1 MIRLFSVFILLSANA
16 PAMAQEHHRRHD
28 PSPYAGSPQHATKA
42 LSDQQ
47 IADYRAGRG
56 MGLALPAEL
65 NGYPGPLH
73 VLELSEQLQ
82 LTSDQR
88 QLIRTLYEQ
97 MKMEAIS
104 LGQKIIAHEEEL
116 DREFADRKVTA
127 SSLASL
133 TSDIGA
139 IQGELRAV
147 HLKYHLVTAELPT
160 SEQARMYVELRGY
173 R

>member
-1 MIRLFSVFILLSANA
+1 MIHLFSVIILLSSSA
-16 PAMAQEHHRRHD
+16 PAMAQGHNRGHD

-47 IADYRAGRG
+47 IADYRTGRG
-56 MGLALPAEL
+56 MGLALAAEL

-73 VLELSEQLQ
+73 VLDLSDQLK

-88 QLIRTLYEQ
+88 QLVRNLYEQ

-104 LGQKIIAHEEEL
+104 LGQKVVAYEEAL

-127 SSLASL
+127 SSLASR
-133 TSDIGA
+133 TSDIGTL
-139 IQGELRAV
+139 QGELRAV
-147 HLKYHLVTAELPT
+147 HLKYHLITAELLTP
-160 SEQARMYVELRGY
+160 EQARMYAELRGY

>member
-1 MIRLFSVFILLSANA
+1 
-16 PAMAQEHHRRHD
+16 
-28 PSPYAGSPQHATKA
+28 
-42 LSDQQ
+42 
-47 IADYRAGRG
+47 

-104 LGQKIIAHEEEL
+104 LGQKIIAHEEAL
-116 DREFADRKVTA
+116 NREFVDRKVTA

-173 R
+173 RYARD

>member
-1 MIRLFSVFILLSANA
+1 
-16 PAMAQEHHRRHD
+16 
-28 PSPYAGSPQHATKA
+28 
-42 LSDQQ
+42 
-47 IADYRAGRG
+47 

-104 LGQKIIAHEEEL
+104 LGQKIIAHEEAL
-116 DREFADRKVTA
+116 NREFVDRKVTA